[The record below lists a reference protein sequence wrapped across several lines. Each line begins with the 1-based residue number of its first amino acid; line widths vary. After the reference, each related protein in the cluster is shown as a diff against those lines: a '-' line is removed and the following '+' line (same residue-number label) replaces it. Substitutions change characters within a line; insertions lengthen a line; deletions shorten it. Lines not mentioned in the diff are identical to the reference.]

1 VSWRFGF
8 DFGHDPRPAH
18 RLRRTRNTMTLR
30 ARFPFS
36 SSIPALFAATCL
48 CALPACGDDDDA
60 PPPPPMPDAGM
71 PDLGTPDLGPMYAP
85 GTTCDDP
92 HVLTGPT
99 ASISFDVTGE
109 PSGMRDI
116 GFDCGS
122 QEAARW
128 APQHVVSYTV
138 PGTGLQRVSFTT
150 VNAGTGRRVDTV
162 VQVRRD
168 CERIPFSFPASCF
181 DNTSQ
186 TELRSTGGTS
196 AMGGETLFF
205 IVTTFEETPATGWSD
220 RGPIEFTIESQPASA
235 PTVSAGSVYVIGTRV
250 EFNATGMDA
259 DGDAL
264 GVRAVFLDA
273 AGDPVDL
280 DRSGVTDEND
290 VPKLVFSPSVG
301 TATSFSGT
309 AVFPGLPEFI
319 DAAPTRATQVDL
331 SIYDRGY
338 AVSEPLRVPL
348 VEATEVGTGATCAE
362 LVRCRTPLVCEMG
375 TCAVP
380 ADYAGY
386 CAAAAPI
393 AIAAPTDTT
402 TTASVAGSVGSGGPN
417 RFAPALC
424 TRPDN
429 GAPLVVEGDEALYT
443 VTVPDG
449 TFDLTARTNV
459 AATPT
464 ENDTIVYVRRG
475 CADPGDEVGCNDDVN
490 LRGMDYRSRVD
501 VRNVTGGTYTIF
513 VEPFRPGAATAFT
526 LEVSLRPVLGSGAA
540 CDPAQLRNRCSTG
553 ACPSGATPTCP

>member
-1 VSWRFGF
+1 M
-8 DFGHDPRPAH
+8 
-18 RLRRTRNTMTLR
+18 NLR

-36 SSIPALFAATCL
+36 SPISALFAATCL

-60 PPPPPMPDAGM
+60 PPPPPPAPDAGE
-71 PDLGTPDLGPMYAP
+71 PDLGAPDLGPMYAP

-92 HVLTGPT
+92 HVLSGAM

-109 PSGMRDI
+109 PPGMRDI

-128 APQHVVSYTV
+128 APQHVISYTV
-138 PGTGLQRVSFTT
+138 PGTGMQRVSFTT
-150 VNAGTGRRVDTV
+150 VNTGTGRRVDTV

-181 DNTSQ
+181 DNTSR
-186 TELRSTGGTS
+186 TERRSTGGTS
-196 AMGGETLFF
+196 AMGGDTLFF
-205 IVTTFEETPATGWSD
+205 IVTTFAETPATGWSD
-220 RGPIEFTIESQPASA
+220 RGPIAFTIESQPASA

-250 EFNATGMDA
+250 EFSATGMDA

-273 AGDPVDL
+273 AGDAVDL

-309 AVFPGLPEFI
+309 AVFPGLTELI
-319 DAAPTRATQVDL
+319 DGAPTRATQVDL
-331 SIYDRGY
+331 TVYDRGY
-338 AVSEPLRVPL
+338 AVSEPLRVAL
-348 VEATEVGTGATCAE
+348 LEATEVGTGAMCAE
-362 LVRCRTPLVCEMG
+362 LVRCVTPLVCEMG
-375 TCAVP
+375 ACAVP

-386 CAAAAPI
+386 CAAATPI
-393 AIAAPTDTT
+393 AITPPTDAT
-402 TTASVAGSVGSGGPN
+402 TTATARGSVGTGGPD

-424 TRPDN
+424 TRPDT
-429 GAPLVVEGDEALYT
+429 GAPIVVDGDEVLYT

-464 ENDTIVYVRRG
+464 ANDTIVYVRRG
-475 CADPGDEVGCNDDVN
+475 CADPGDEVGCNDDVD
-490 LRGMDYRSRVD
+490 LRGRDYRSRVD
-501 VRNVTGGTYTIF
+501 VRNVTGGTYTVF
-513 VEPFRPGAATAFT
+513 VEPFQAGEPTAFT
-526 LEVSLRPVLGSGAA
+526 LEVSLRPVLGAGAA

-553 ACPSGATPTCP
+553 ACRSGATPTCP

>member
-1 VSWRFGF
+1 
-8 DFGHDPRPAH
+8 
-18 RLRRTRNTMTLR
+18 MTLR

-36 SSIPALFAATCL
+36 TSLPALFAATCL
-48 CALPACGDDDDA
+48 CALPACGDDDDT

-92 HVLTGPT
+92 HVLTGAT

-122 QEAARW
+122 QEAMRW
-128 APQHVVSYTV
+128 APQHVVAYTV

-205 IVTTFEETPATGWSD
+205 IVTTFAETPATGWSD
-220 RGPIEFTIESQPASA
+220 RGPIEFTIESQSASA
-235 PTVSAGSVYVIGTRV
+235 PTVSAGSVYIIGTRV

-259 DGDAL
+259 NGDAL
-264 GVRAVFLDA
+264 GIRGVFLDA
-273 AGDPVDL
+273 SGDPVDL
-280 DRSGVTDEND
+280 DRSGVANEDD

-301 TATSFSGT
+301 TATSFTGT
-309 AVFPGLPEFI
+309 AVFPGLTAFI
-319 DAAPTRATQVDL
+319 DAAPTRPTQVDL
-331 SIYDRGY
+331 TVYDRGY

-348 VEATEVGTGATCAE
+348 VEATEVGTGAMCAE

-375 TCAVP
+375 SCAVP

-386 CAAAAPI
+386 CAAATPV
-393 AIAAPTDTT
+393 AITAPTDST
-402 TTASVAGSVGSGGPN
+402 TTANVAGRVGSGGPN
-417 RFAPALC
+417 NFAPALC

-429 GAPLVVEGDEALYT
+429 GAPLVVDGDEALFS

-449 TFDLTARTNV
+449 TFDLSARTNV

-464 ENDTIVYVRRG
+464 ANDTIVYVRRG
-475 CADPGDEVGCNDDVN
+475 CADPGDELACNDDVD

-501 VRNVTGGTYTIF
+501 VRNVTAGTYTVF
-513 VEPFRPGAATAFT
+513 VEPYMAGMATTFT

-540 CDPAQLRNRCSTG
+540 CDPAQLRNRCAAG